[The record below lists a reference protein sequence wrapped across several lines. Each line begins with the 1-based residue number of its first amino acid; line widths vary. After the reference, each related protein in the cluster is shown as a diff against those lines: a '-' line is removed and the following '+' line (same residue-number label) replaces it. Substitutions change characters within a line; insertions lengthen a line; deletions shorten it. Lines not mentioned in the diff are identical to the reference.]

1 MGTVGKSTLE
11 LTRST
16 TGLLRGVKSWGQC
29 ASLGISSRQGA
40 RAYPALLLRG
50 MVKTY
55 DDGRDSA
62 VEEVRVEPAADG
74 KKNEEPQA

>member
-50 MVKTY
+50 MV
-55 DDGRDSA
+55 G
-62 VEEVRVEPAADG
+62 
-74 KKNEEPQA
+74 